1 MASARFNSIQPAL
14 VVILGVC
21 LVVANLAELLHLL
34 PGGAFA
40 PARGYHLL
48 LGSASTI
55 LAALLTFTLV
65 FLSRSQVRT
74 ARQQLSANRLL
85 ADRTREQEEWRRTF
99 DTMTDFVSVH
109 DENFKIVKANKAL
122 CEFLGQKPED
132 IIGRYCYQVF
142 HDRETPIAGCPHAKA
157 KDIGQ
162 PVAMEIHDPHLGFP
176 LLITSSPFVDEQDHF
191 GGSVHI
197 ARVQP
202 SVNAGR
208 GYDPHHF
215 IPICASC
222 KDIRDEG
229 GNWVK
234 IEDYV
239 HRRFNGF
246 VTHSICKTCQKKIY
260 PQFFQG

>member
-1 MASARFNSIQPAL
+1 MTSARLNDIQLTP
-14 VVILGVC
+14 VVILGVF

-34 PGGAFA
+34 PGAASA

-48 LGSASTI
+48 LGSTSTI
-55 LAALLTFTLV
+55 LAALLTFTLF
-65 FLSRSQVRT
+65 FLSRSLART
-74 ARQQLSANRLL
+74 ARQQRAISRLL
-85 ADRTREQEEWRRTF
+85 ADRTQEQEEWRRTF

-109 DENFKIVKANKAL
+109 DGNFKIVKANKAL
-122 CEFLGQKPED
+122 CEFLDKRPED

-142 HDRETPIAGCPHAKA
+142 HDRTTPIDGCPHAKA

-162 PVAMEIHDPHLGFP
+162 PVAMEVHDLHLGLP
-176 LLITSSPFVDEQDHF
+176 LLITCSPFADEQGHF
-191 GGSVHI
+191 AGSVHI
-197 ARVQP
+197 ARIQP
-202 SVNAGR
+202 SVNAGCKI
-208 GYDPHHF
+208 DPAHF

-239 HRRFNGF
+239 HLRFKG
-246 VTHSICKTCQKKIY
+246 VLTHSICKTCQKKIY
-260 PQFFQG
+260 PQLFQG

>member
-1 MASARFNSIQPAL
+1 MASVRFKGIQL
-14 VVILGVC
+14 TLIILGVF
-21 LVVANLAELLHLL
+21 LVVANLAEILHVL
-34 PGGAFA
+34 PGSASG
-40 PARGYHLL
+40 PAEGYHLL
-48 LGSASTI
+48 LGSTSTI
-55 LAALLTFTLV
+55 LAALLTFTLF
-65 FLSRSQVRT
+65 FLSISLARA
-74 ARQQLSANRLL
+74 ARQQRAASRLL

-109 DENFKIVKANKAL
+109 DGNFKIVKANKAL
-122 CEFLGQKPED
+122 CEFLGKKPEE

-142 HDRETPIAGCPHAKA
+142 HDRETPIAGCPQAKA
-157 KDIGQ
+157 KDINQ
-162 PVAMEIHDPHLGFP
+162 PVAMEVHDPHLGFP
-176 LLITSSPFVDEQDHF
+176 LLITASPFCDELGHF

-239 HRRFNGF
+239 HRRFNGSL
-246 VTHSICKTCQKKIY
+246 THSICKTCQKKIY